1 MSPPTIIAE
10 STKERASDLEEL
22 GKALRRVFAGLRRL
36 RGRQARL
43 GSQEVSHAQ
52 FELLLELL
60 ERGELQVGELAEAA
74 QLTPATVTGMLD
86 HLVAGGHVERLHGE
100 EDRRVVVCR
109 LTERG
114 RGEVRAFK
122 AHKKDRWERAL
133 ADVPEEDLRAATRV
147 LDRVGSF
154 FEEAQ

>member
-1 MSPPTIIAE
+1 MGTPTITADAAQR
-10 STKERASDLEEL
+10 RASELEEL

-43 GSQEVSHAQ
+43 GAQEVSHAQ

-60 ERGELQVGELAEAA
+60 ERGELQAGELAEAA
-74 QLTPATVTGMLD
+74 QVTPATVSGMLD
-86 HLVAGGHVERLHGE
+86 HLVDGGQVERLHHE
-100 EDRRVVVCR
+100 HDRRVVVCR

-114 RGEVRAFK
+114 RREVKAFK
-122 AHKKDRWERAL
+122 ARKKERWERAL
-133 ADVPEEDLRAATRV
+133 ADVPEADLRAATRV

-154 FEEAQ
+154 FEEP